1 MSGAS
6 FGKVAFIGI
15 GNMGWPMAARLVA
28 ASFNVMVCDAVSGR
42 AEAFAA
48 EIGGAPAPD
57 AKTAAKNAYAVITI
71 LPTSQHV
78 AGVIGQIKPQLK
90 RDALVIEMSS
100 GIPSVTKRLAE
111 ELATQGVAMI

>member
-28 ASFNVMVCDAVSGR
+28 ASFNVAVCDAMPGR
-42 AEAFAA
+42 AGTFAA
-48 EIGGAPAPD
+48 QIGGV
-57 AKTAAKNAYAVITI
+57 AAHDVKIAAENGDAVITI

-78 AGVIGQIKPQLK
+78 ADVIGQIKPLLK
-90 RDALVIEMSS
+90 RNALVIEMSS
-100 GIPSVTKRLAE
+100 GIP
-111 ELATQGVAMI
+111 

>member
-28 ASFNVMVCDAVSGR
+28 APFNLAVCDAVPGR

-48 EIGGAPAPD
+48 EIGGV
-57 AKTAAKNAYAVITI
+57 AARDVKMAAENADAVITI

-78 AGVIGQIKPQLK
+78 ADVIAQISLC
-90 RDALVIEMSS
+90 
-100 GIPSVTKRLAE
+100 
-111 ELATQGVAMI
+111 